1 MARRMQL
8 IDRCDCD
15 VIHEDIVDR
24 VKDRMPPVETLYD
37 LAELFKVFGDSTRTK
52 ILWALDEAEMC
63 VCDLA
68 YLLNMTQSAIS
79 HQLRVLKQAK
89 LVKNRKEGK
98 IVFYSLEDE
107 HIKQIF
113 ELGLIHI
120 KEGS

>member
-1 MARRMQL
+1 MAKKIQTV
-8 IDRCDCD
+8 DRCDCD
-15 VIHEDIVDR
+15 VIHEDIVIR
-24 VKDRMPPVETLYD
+24 VKGKMPPEESLYD
-37 LAELFKVFGDSTRTK
+37 LAELFKVFGDSTRSK

-68 YLLNMTQSAIS
+68 YLLNMTQSAVS

-107 HIKQIF
+107 HVRQIF
-113 ELGLIHI
+113 ELGLSHI
-120 KEGS
+120 NE

>member
-1 MARRMQL
+1 MAGKMPA

-15 VIHEDIVDR
+15 VIHEDIVAR
-24 VKDRMPPVETLYD
+24 VKDIMPKEEALCD
-37 LAELFKVFGDSTRTK
+37 LAELFKVFGDSTRTR

-63 VCDLA
+63 VCDIA

-79 HQLRVLKQAK
+79 HQLRVLKQAR
-89 LVKNRKEGK
+89 LVKNRREGK

-113 ELGLIHI
+113 ELGLFHI
-120 KEGS
+120 SEES